1 MHREGIATARLS
13 AYFRISDQR
22 SFRGAGDPPPFLAFT
37 KYRGQAGQSLFYPAD
52 DWTTDFNHAVREWFI
67 GMRSAVNIQRA
78 ADF

>member
-1 MHREGIATARLS
+1 MLISGSAANVRSEGRVI
-13 AYFRISDQR
+13 
-22 SFRGAGDPPPFLAFT
+22 PPFLAFT

-52 DWTTDFNHAVREWFI
+52 DWATDFNHGVREWFI

>member
-1 MHREGIATARLS
+1 MLISGSATNVRSEGWVI
-13 AYFRISDQR
+13 
-22 SFRGAGDPPPFLAFT
+22 PPFLALT

-52 DWTTDFNHAVREWFI
+52 DWVTDFNHAVREWFI